1 MPPRKGT
8 LATPTGDITSRK
20 ALSDKG
26 SRCVNDVNVVY
37 QTVYKHQNTPSRD
50 NRRSVVA
57 ELPEKI
63 EKPKDSPLAS
73 FQIGGSHKLE
83 IPALTH

>member
-1 MPPRKGT
+1 MAPRPGT
-8 LATPTGDITSRK
+8 VATLTGDIIFSR

-26 SRCVNDVNVVY
+26 FRCVNGVNVVY

-63 EKPKDSPLAS
+63 EKPKDTPPAS
-73 FQIGGSHKLE
+73 FQIGGSHELE
-83 IPALTH
+83 ITALTH